1 MRGILCGRLD
11 CLRLPRIA
19 LWSRGVLQ
27 FNLIVGGGCAYAF
40 TLPAMERRTDYVD
53 KPT

>member
-1 MRGILCGRLD
+1 MRGILCGRLG

-19 LWSRGVLQ
+19 LRFRGVLH
-27 FNLIVGGGCAYAF
+27 FNLIIGGGCAYAF

>member
-27 FNLIVGGGCAYAF
+27 FNLTVGGGLRLCVHF
-40 TLPAMERRTDYVD
+40 TRHGKTN
-53 KPT
+53 

>member
-19 LWSRGVLQ
+19 LWFRGVIYL
-27 FNLIVGGGCAYAF
+27 NLIVGGGCAYAF
-40 TLPAMERRTDYVD
+40 TLPTMERRTDYVD

>member
-19 LWSRGVLQ
+19 LRFRGVLHL
-27 FNLIVGGGCAYAF
+27 NLIVGGGCAYAF
-40 TLPAMERRTDYVD
+40 TLPAVERRTDCVD

>member
-19 LWSRGVLQ
+19 LRFRGVLH
-27 FNLIVGGGCAYAF
+27 FNSIIGGGCAYAF

>member
-1 MRGILCGRLD
+1 MRVILCGRLD

-19 LWSRGVLQ
+19 LWFRGVIYL
-27 FNLIVGGGCAYAF
+27 NLIVGGGCAYAF

>member
-1 MRGILCGRLD
+1 MRVILCGRLD

-19 LWSRGVLQ
+19 LRFRGILH
-27 FNLIVGGGCAYAF
+27 FNLIIGGGCAYAF

-53 KPT
+53 KQT

>member
-1 MRGILCGRLD
+1 MRGILCGHLD

-19 LWSRGVLQ
+19 LWFRGVIY
-27 FNLIVGGGCAYAF
+27 FNLIVEEGCAYAF

-53 KPT
+53 KQT

>member
-19 LWSRGVLQ
+19 LRFRGVLH
-27 FNLIVGGGCAYAF
+27 FNLIIGGGCAYAF
-40 TLPAMERRTDYVD
+40 TLPAMERRTDYVV
-53 KPT
+53 KPA

>member
-11 CLRLPRIA
+11 CLRLPRIV
-19 LWSRGVLQ
+19 LRFRGVLH
-27 FNLIVGGGCAYAF
+27 FNLIIGGGCAYAF